1 MVQFLHFYYLL
12 IRFLSSASL
21 LLYQKPA
28 DKATL
33 TFSTGFYI
41 VFGGQNYWQCQN
53 KNFFKKV
60 KLSFGQGS

>member
-1 MVQFLHFYYLL
+1 MPPGKKFSFIDFRKNPEVQRLPD
-12 IRFLSSASL
+12 S
-21 LLYQKPA
+21 
-28 DKATL
+28 
-33 TFSTGFYI
+33 